1 MKKQAKPLNRFYAW
15 LDERTGIDAAIC
27 QALAEPIRGG
37 SRWAYVFGSGLAF
50 LIALQVVTGIL
61 LTLYYVPSAD
71 HAHASVAYIQKAVPG
86 GALLRGLHYYAA
98 SGLVLLVAVHLA
110 QVVLFGAYKGK
121 RELVW
126 LSGGVMLFL
135 ILAFAF
141 TGTLLPWDQAAY
153 FGTKVGTA
161 IAGEIPVVGPL
172 QQRIMQGGAE
182 LGTLTLSRFYTV
194 HTYVLPLLVGLLLA
208 AHIYLFRKA
217 GPAGPFHRRADQRVE
232 RFYPKQLFKDS
243 VFMLLLFLGLV
254 GLALLRPAEL
264 GPEADPTADF
274 LARPPWFFLPLFQ
287 LLKYF
292 PGQLALIPTV
302 LLPGA
307 LAALIFILPFFDQRP
322 ERHPLKRPL
331 ATAVLTILLLG
342 AGGLVALSKYEDR
355 RNPEFA
361 AKLRQQEAAARKF
374 LQTKFEPQPI
384 GRGAL
389 NLPALPK
396 APAAFAAHCAA
407 CHGERGEGGV
417 GPTLTGL
424 VGKPQRSAE
433 DLLKLLDDT
442 RAFGLEDPMPASF
455 PKLSATEKQQIV
467 EWLKQLK

>member
-1 MKKQAKPLNRFYAW
+1 MSLKRIYAW
-15 LDERTGIDAAIC
+15 IDERTGLDAALC
-27 QALAEPIRGG
+27 RALAEPIRGG

-50 LIALQVVTGIL
+50 LISLQIITGIL

-71 HAHASVAYIQKAVPG
+71 HAHASVAFIQKSVPG
-86 GALLRGLHYYAA
+86 GALLRGLHHYAA
-98 SGLVLLVAVHLA
+98 SALILLVVTHLA

-126 LSGGVMLFL
+126 LSGGAMFFVV
-135 ILAFAF
+135 LAFAF

-161 IAGEIPVVGPL
+161 IAGEIPMVGPL
-172 QQRIMQGGAE
+172 QQRIMLGGAE
-182 LGTLTLSRFYTV
+182 LGTLTLSRFFTV
-194 HTYVLPLLVGLLLA
+194 HTYVLPLVLGLLLA
-208 AHIYLFRKA
+208 AHIYLFRRA
-217 GPAGPFHRRADQRVE
+217 GPAGPFHRCADHRVE
-232 RFYPKQLFKDS
+232 LFYPKQLFKDS
-243 VFMLLLFLGLV
+243 VFVLLLFVGLT

-307 LAALIFILPFFDQRP
+307 LAALICILPFFDRRP
-322 ERHPLKRPL
+322 ERHPLNRPV
-331 ATAVLTILLLG
+331 ATIVLTILVLG
-342 AGGLVALSKYEDR
+342 AGGLVALSKYEDG

-361 AKLRQQEAAARKF
+361 ARLQRQEEAAHKF
-374 LQTKFEPQPI
+374 LQTKFLPQPI
-384 GRGAL
+384 GRGVL
-389 NLPALPK
+389 NS
-396 APAAFAAHCAA
+396 PAAFAEQCAA
-407 CHGERGEGGV
+407 CHGKLGEGGL
-417 GPTLTGL
+417 GPALTGL
-424 VGKPQRSAE
+424 MGKPQRSAE
-433 DLLKLLDDT
+433 DLMKLLDDP
-442 RAFGLEDPMPASF
+442 RAYGLAEPMPASF
-455 PKLSATEKQQIV
+455 PRLSGVDKQQIV